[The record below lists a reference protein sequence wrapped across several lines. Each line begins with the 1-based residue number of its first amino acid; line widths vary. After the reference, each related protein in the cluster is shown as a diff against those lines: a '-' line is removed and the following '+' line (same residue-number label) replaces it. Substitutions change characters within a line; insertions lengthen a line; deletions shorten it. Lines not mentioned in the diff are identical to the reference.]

1 MYLLGELC
9 GLPGC
14 PQLPEGGVPVS
25 DELDVVVLVS
35 PCDGGEGVQ
44 GTEVLKR
51 FGIRAGEVA
60 PVPVQERVL
69 EVGAAWPC
77 TKAEAYEI
85 AEREVGAGVLEVNEV
100 EVCVWAEEP
109 VAGLEVKV
117 AGRSVRVGVLERG
130 EVGAGA
136 AKVCCACEGLCAGGP
151 VGGAVS

>member
-1 MYLLGELC
+1 
-9 GLPGC
+9 
-14 PQLPEGGVPVS
+14 VPVS

-35 PCDGGEGVQ
+35 PRDGGEGVQ

-60 PVPVQERVL
+60 PVPVQKRVL

-100 EVCVWAEEP
+100 EVCGWAEEP
-109 VAGLEVKV
+109 VAGLEVEV
-117 AGRSVRVGVLERG
+117 AGHSMWVGALLDRG
-130 EVGAGA
+130 EVGAG
-136 AKVCCACEGLCAGGP
+136 
-151 VGGAVS
+151 GADV

>member
-1 MYLLGELC
+1 M
-9 GLPGC
+9 
-14 PQLPEGGVPVS
+14 PVS

-35 PCDGGEGVQ
+35 PRDGGEGVQ

-100 EVCVWAEEP
+100 EVCGWAEEP
-109 VAGLEVKV
+109 VAGLEVEV
-117 AGRSVRVGVLERG
+117 AGHSMRVGALLDRG
-130 EVGAGA
+130 EVGAGGA
-136 AKVCCACEGLCAGGP
+136 DVCCAHEGGCAGCP
-151 VGGAVS
+151 VGSAVS

>member
-1 MYLLGELC
+1 M
-9 GLPGC
+9 
-14 PQLPEGGVPVS
+14 PVS

-35 PCDGGEGVQ
+35 PRDGGEGVQ

-100 EVCVWAEEP
+100 EVCGWAEEP
-109 VAGLEVKV
+109 VAGLEVEV
-117 AGRSVRVGVLERG
+117 AGHSMRVGALLDRG
-130 EVGAGA
+130 EVGAGGTD
-136 AKVCCACEGLCAGGP
+136 VCCAHEGGCAGCP
-151 VGGAVS
+151 VGSAVS